1 MGDPTEHL
9 RRTCLKAI
17 NLFPRTRGELA
28 AICGPVWDPD
38 ELLHDFEVH
47 GFFAPLVF
55 VTRTADGT
63 EGTLLFQH
71 WPRYYFRFQAKESQ

>member
-1 MGDPTEHL
+1 MEDPTEHL

-17 NLFPRTRGELA
+17 NQFPRTRGELA

-38 ELLHDFEVH
+38 ELHRDFQVH
-47 GFFAPLVF
+47 GFLAPLVF
-55 VTRTADGT
+55 VTRSDGT

-71 WPRYYFRFQAKESQ
+71 LPRFYFRFQAKESQ